1 MHETGLHIDILSVW
15 EKQRLTNPIQEQL
28 GEIAEDVNERLNN
41 PPQGITSNVS
51 EWAKKEL
58 CWDKIKEQ
66 SIALN
71 PDLKAILINH
81 EQNRE
86 RVKEGFR
93 NQAIQDSIHGQTH
106 VVEKDASF
114 WRNCAN
120 GIIPIEN

>member
-15 EKQRLTNPIQEQL
+15 EKQRLTNPIPKQL
-28 GEIAEDVNERLNN
+28 GEIAEEVNERLNN

-71 PDLKAILINH
+71 PDLKAILINN

-93 NQAIQDSIHGQTH
+93 NQAIQDSIHGQNH

-114 WRNCAN
+114 WSNCAN
-120 GIIPIEN
+120 GTIPIAN